1 MSKKVMSIDDLYDF
15 CLKNKF
21 NHFSTNE
28 SNFELC
34 VQMPANGLFK
44 KEDEDKHREG
54 LRPFTAKAYHD
65 HINLNHSEINEDVFK
80 ENTKSAPF
88 RPILANIIKNEETGE
103 LDFGSHDFI
112 IEEDENGDEK
122 IIYKEQPVGVINGDF
137 YFEYD
142 EDQEVTRA
150 VLNGYLYEE
159 YCQDAIDILER
170 RNGTDCSIELN
181 IREMSFN
188 TENKTLMLDDYY
200 ISGLT
205 MLGSTVKPGMKG
217 SNLTLKDFS
226 SENNSLFSHAEINGK
241 LIDTL
246 EKINDVLQ
254 SFNIKNANGKEEV
267 IVEKN
272 KDFEE
277 EVAEEASETEE
288 AAAES
293 TEDVIVTESEE
304 VSEETVDETPEVTAE
319 ETVEEF
325 AEENEVEFVSSKNVN
340 KLENCTQII
349 YEISHED
356 IRSAL
361 NVLISSFEQEINDW
375 LYITNV
381 YDDYFVCENWDG
393 TAVYGC
399 KYTKEEE
406 NVSLSG
412 DFYKLYKEILTEEE
426 KIALDD
432 MRANYSII
440 KEKLNKYEKA
450 EIEAEKNSIFEDES
464 YADYLEENEFKELI
478 ENKDKYSVEELKD
491 KAEIAFAKCV
501 KRSSTFAAKN
511 SKKNTIRHCLFADR
525 NEEEK
530 KPYGNL
536 FD

>member
-44 KEDEDKHREG
+44 KEDEDRHREG

-122 IIYKEQPVGVINGDF
+122 IVYKEQPVGVINGDF

-254 SFNIKNANGKEEV
+254 SFNIKNSNGKEEV

-293 TEDVIVTESEE
+293 TEDVTATESEE
-304 VSEETVDETPEVTAE
+304 VSEETVDEAPEVTAE

-325 AEENEVEFVSSKNVN
+325 AEENEDESSNEIKDFT
-340 KLENCTQII
+340 KTFS
-349 YEISHED
+349 ISHED
-356 IRSAL
+356 IRFAL
-361 NVLISSFEQEINDW
+361 YNLIAPFEEEDNAWYGINA
-375 LYITNV
+375 V
-381 YDDYFVCENWDG
+381 YDDYFVMQDFFNDKNL
-393 TAVYGC
+393 YGC
-399 KYTKEEE
+399 KYSVDGG
-406 NVSLSG
+406 NVSLEG
-412 DFYKLYKEILTEEE
+412 ERYKLFAEYLTESE
-426 KIALDD
+426 KIELDD
-432 MRANYSII
+432 MRANYSYIQ
-440 KEKLNKYEKA
+440 EKLNKYEM
-450 EIEAEKNSIFEDES
+450 EELNAEKESIFEDES

-501 KRSSTFAAKN
+501 KRTSTFAAKN
-511 SKKNTIRHCLFADR
+511 SKKNIVRHELFAAR

>member
-1 MSKKVMSIDDLYDF
+1 MSKKLMSIDDLYDF

-21 NHFSTNE
+21 NHFSINE

-44 KEDEDKHREG
+44 KEDEDRHREG

-112 IEEDENGDEK
+112 IEEDENGYEK
-122 IIYKEQPVGVINGDF
+122 IVYKEQPVGVINGDF

-142 EDQEVTRA
+142 EDQKVTRA

-241 LIDTL
+241 LIDAL
-246 EKINDVLQ
+246 EKLNSTLQ
-254 SFNIKNANGKEEV
+254 SFNIKNDNGKEEV

-293 TEDVIVTESEE
+293 TEDVTVTESEE

-325 AEENEVEFVSSKNVN
+325 AEENEDESSNEIKNFT
-340 KLENCTQII
+340 KTFS
-349 YEISHED
+349 ISHED
-356 IRSAL
+356 IRCAL
-361 NVLISSFEQEINDW
+361 YNLIAPFEEEDNAWYGINA
-375 LYITNV
+375 V
-381 YDDYFVCENWDG
+381 YDDYFVMQDFFNNKNL
-393 TAVYGC
+393 YGC
-399 KYTKEEE
+399 KYSVDGD
-406 NVSLSG
+406 NVSLEG
-412 DFYKLYKEILTEEE
+412 ERYKLFAEYLTESE
-426 KIALDD
+426 KIELDD
-432 MRANYSII
+432 MRANYSSIQ
-440 KEKLNKYEKA
+440 EKLNKYEM
-450 EIEAEKNSIFEDES
+450 EELNAEKESIFEDES

-511 SKKNTIRHCLFADR
+511 SKKNTIRHGLFAAR

>member
-44 KEDEDKHREG
+44 KEDEDRHREG

-122 IIYKEQPVGVINGDF
+122 IVYKEQPVGVINGDF

-205 MLGSTVKPGMKG
+205 MLGSAVKPGMKG

-288 AAAES
+288 AAA
-293 TEDVIVTESEE
+293 
-304 VSEETVDETPEVTAE
+304 
-319 ETVEEF
+319 
-325 AEENEVEFVSSKNVN
+325 
-340 KLENCTQII
+340 
-349 YEISHED
+349 
-356 IRSAL
+356 
-361 NVLISSFEQEINDW
+361 
-375 LYITNV
+375 
-381 YDDYFVCENWDG
+381 
-393 TAVYGC
+393 
-399 KYTKEEE
+399 
-406 NVSLSG
+406 
-412 DFYKLYKEILTEEE
+412 
-426 KIALDD
+426 
-432 MRANYSII
+432 
-440 KEKLNKYEKA
+440 
-450 EIEAEKNSIFEDES
+450 
-464 YADYLEENEFKELI
+464 
-478 ENKDKYSVEELKD
+478 
-491 KAEIAFAKCV
+491 
-501 KRSSTFAAKN
+501 
-511 SKKNTIRHCLFADR
+511 
-525 NEEEK
+525 
-530 KPYGNL
+530 
-536 FD
+536 

>member
-44 KEDEDKHREG
+44 KEDEDRHREG

-122 IIYKEQPVGVINGDF
+122 IVYKEQPVGVINGDF

-293 TEDVIVTESEE
+293 TEDVTVTESEE

-325 AEENEVEFVSSKNVN
+325 AEENEDESSNEIKDFT
-340 KLENCTQII
+340 KTFS
-349 YEISHED
+349 ISHED
-356 IRSAL
+356 IRCAL
-361 NVLISSFEQEINDW
+361 YNLIAPFEEEDNAWYGINA
-375 LYITNV
+375 V
-381 YDDYFVCENWDG
+381 YDDYFVMQDFFNDKNL
-393 TAVYGC
+393 YGC
-399 KYTKEEE
+399 KYSVDGD
-406 NVSLSG
+406 NVYLEG
-412 DFYKLYKEILTEEE
+412 ERYKLFAEYLTESE
-426 KIALDD
+426 KIELDD
-432 MRANYSII
+432 MRANYSSIQ
-440 KEKLNKYEKA
+440 EKLNKYEM
-450 EIEAEKNSIFEDES
+450 EELNAEKESIFEDES

-501 KRSSTFAAKN
+501 KRTSTFAAKN
-511 SKKNTIRHCLFADR
+511 SKKNIVRHELFAAR

-536 FD
+536 FG